1 MTRHDVWTPALP
13 GEPAPPWRRAI
24 GSALTFHHLLPLA
37 ALVLNAG
44 LVSISLLRNPGHSL
58 NRAFA
63 ALVSAMALWNLGV
76 FMLRRVPDAGTAY
89 VWEVVI
95 HVGVIA
101 LPACYYHFML
111 IFLERRTQRRS
122 TLIAVYALA
131 ALFGAANLAASRHF
145 IAGVQT
151 TAWGWAPVPGPLYYL
166 FLGYFY
172 VVLFSGLVH
181 LHRAR
186 GRIDSSFRRNRAT
199 LIALGTLAT
208 IAGGFV
214 DIMRFALA
222 RRFPE
227 LEALYPVGIPA
238 NMVSAILFGFA
249 IIRYRMFDVSVLVKK
264 AGVYGTV
271 AAAVT
276 AALVAVTWILE
287 DVFGLTESTAIW
299 IVAPLGFLFALLLS
313 PLGRPLENGIERLMF
328 SRPRGCYET
337 LVALSKRM
345 SAILSFQTLVDT
357 LLEGLVRGVP
367 LTHCAILIR
376 DEATDAFVLHRE
388 QSITGEQ
395 AGLRTLPAS
404 SPLVGWLEQ
413 ADGML
418 VLDEATLNPR
428 IARFFGPV
436 VDELDQIN
444 AAVVVAVR
452 IEARVRA
459 ILLVGEKLSG
469 EAFDADELKVLS
481 VLANQAATSLD
492 NARLYDRAER
502 ERHRLEVLYNLAGRL
517 AAVSEPDETLAVIVN
532 EAARLLHV
540 EAAALR
546 LLEGDELV
554 LKACTESATFVSR
567 PRLKVGE
574 SLSGAVV
581 ATGAPVAVEELAEDQ
596 RYDREHR
603 RGAQEQGIHAFLG
616 VPLRTGGQVIGAL
629 NVYTQQRRLFTA
641 DEVSLLAAFAD
652 HASLILE
659 KHRLSG
665 ERRRTED
672 ALRQSEKLA
681 TMGQLLAGVAHE
693 LNNPLTVISG
703 YAGMLK
709 ATLTGTTL
717 EPSATQIEQASHRC
731 SRIVRNFLALAR
743 KHPPERRRVALN
755 RVVAEALELLA
766 YPFGL
771 DNVEAELDLAAD
783 MPELWADG
791 HQLQQ
796 VVVNVLTN
804 AHQAMRETQVRRLTI
819 TTRYDRTRSL
829 VSLQVEDTGPGIP
842 AEVQARIFEP
852 FFTTKPLGHGTGLG
866 LSLCLGIVE
875 SHGGT
880 MSVDGRP
887 GRGAVLT
894 VELPVA
900 QAPAEP
906 LGRESEGPPAIERK
920 SILVVDDESAVAHL
934 VADMLRLD
942 GHQADAALSAV
953 SALELIAAHRYDL
966 VITDI
971 RMPDFDGPHLYRDV
985 AARSPD
991 HRPRFIFMTGDL
1003 LGPATRD
1010 FLESTKAPCLAKPFD
1025 LEAIRR
1031 VVTQALNGREHRL
1044 EQSQR

>member
-1 MTRHDVWTPALP
+1 MNHGAWRYAIGPALTP
-13 GEPAPPWRRAI
+13 
-24 GSALTFHHLLPLA
+24 HHLLPLA
-37 ALVLNAG
+37 ALVLNAC
-44 LVSISLLRNPGHSL
+44 LVTISLLRNPGHSL

-63 ALVSAMALWNLGV
+63 ALVSAMALWNFGV
-76 FMLRRVPDAGTAY
+76 FMLRRVTDPDTAY
-89 VWEVVI
+89 LWEVVI

-101 LPACYYHFML
+101 LPAIYYHFML
-111 IFLERRTQRRS
+111 TFLERRPPRRS
-122 TLIAVYALA
+122 VLVAVYALA
-131 ALFGAANLAASRHF
+131 ALFGVANVASTGHF

-172 VVLFSGLVH
+172 LLLFSGLGH
-181 LHRAR
+181 LHQVW
-186 GRIDSSFRRNRAT
+186 GQIDSSFRRNRAT
-199 LIALGTLAT
+199 LIVLGTLAT

-214 DIMRFALA
+214 DIIRFALA

-238 NMVSAILFGFA
+238 NMVSAVLFGFA

-264 AGVYGTV
+264 GGVYGSV

-276 AALVAVTWILE
+276 AALVAITWILE

-313 PLGRPLENGIERLMF
+313 PLGRPLEDRIERLIF

-345 SAILSFQTLVDT
+345 SSILSFQTLVDT

-367 LTHCAILIR
+367 LTHCAIMLR
-376 DEATDAFVLHRE
+376 DGATDTFVLHRE
-388 QSITGEQ
+388 ESITGEQ
-395 AGLRTLPAS
+395 AGLRALPVS
-404 SPLVGWLEQ
+404 SPIVGWLEQ

-418 VLDEATLNPR
+418 VLDEARRNPR
-428 IARFFGPV
+428 IARFFGPG

-444 AAVVVAVR
+444 ASVVVAVR

-469 EAFDADELKVLS
+469 EAFDAEELKVLS

-517 AAVSEPDETLAVIVN
+517 AAVSEPDETLSVIVN

-546 LLEGDELV
+546 LLEGDDLV

-581 ATGAPVAVEELAEDQ
+581 ASGAPVAVEELAEDQ
-596 RYDREHR
+596 RYDQEHR
-603 RGAQEQGIHAFLG
+603 QGAQAQGIHAFLG
-616 VPLRTGGQVIGAL
+616 VPLRTGENIIGAL
-629 NVYTQQRRLFTA
+629 NVYAKQRRLFTA

-659 KHRLSG
+659 KHRLAG

-709 ATLTGTTL
+709 STLSGTRL
-717 EPSATQIEQASHRC
+717 EQSALQIEQASHRC

-743 KHPPERRRVALN
+743 KHPPERRQVALN

-771 DNVEAELDLAAD
+771 DNVEAELDLAAGI
-783 MPELWADG
+783 PELWADA

-796 VVVNVLTN
+796 VVVNLLTN
-804 AHQAMRETQVRRLTI
+804 AHQAMREAPLRRLTI
-819 TTRYDRTRSL
+819 TTRHDGARATVL
-829 VSLQVEDTGPGIP
+829 LQVTDTGPGIT
-842 AEVQARIFEP
+842 ADVEARIFEP

-875 SHGGT
+875 GHGGT
-880 MSVDGRP
+880 IRVDGRP
-887 GRGAVLT
+887 GRGAVFT
-894 VELPVA
+894 VELPVGPA
-900 QAPAEP
+900 VAEP
-906 LGRESEGPPAIERK
+906 LGRESEGPAAVT
-920 SILVVDDESAVAHL
+920 SQAILVVDDEPAVAHL

-942 GHQADAALSAV
+942 GHAADTALSAV
-953 SALELIAAHRYDL
+953 NALEQIATHRYDL

-971 RMPDFDGPHLYRDV
+971 RMPDIDGPRLFQEV
-985 AARSPD
+985 AARHSGR
-991 HRPRFIFMTGDL
+991 RPRFVFMTGDL

-1025 LEAIRR
+1025 LEAIRQ
-1031 VVTQALNGREHRL
+1031 VVVQALTGREHRL
-1044 EQSQR
+1044 EQSRR

>member
-1 MTRHDVWTPALP
+1 
-13 GEPAPPWRRAI
+13 
-24 GSALTFHHLLPLA
+24 
-37 ALVLNAG
+37 
-44 LVSISLLRNPGHSL
+44 
-58 NRAFA
+58 
-63 ALVSAMALWNLGV
+63 VSAMALWNFGV
-76 FMLRRVPDAGTAY
+76 FMLRRVTGADIAY
-89 VWEVVI
+89 FWEVVI

-101 LPACYYHFML
+101 VPAVYYHFML
-111 IFLERRTQRRS
+111 TFLERRTQRRS
-122 TLIAVYALA
+122 ALVAVYALA
-131 ALFGAANLAASRHF
+131 ALFGLANLAATGHF
-145 IAGVQT
+145 IADVQT
-151 TAWGWAPVPGPLYYL
+151 TAWGWAPMPGPLYYL

-172 VVLFSGLVH
+172 IVLFSGLVH
-181 LHRAR
+181 LHRAW

-199 LIALGTLAT
+199 LIVLGTLAT
-208 IAGGFV
+208 IAGGCV
-214 DIMRFALA
+214 DIIRFALA

-227 LEALYPVGIPA
+227 LETLYPVGIPA
-238 NMVSAILFGFA
+238 NMVSAVLFGFA

-264 AGVYGTV
+264 GCVYGAV

-313 PLGRPLENGIERLMF
+313 PLGRPLEDRIERLMF
-328 SRPRGCYET
+328 SRSRGCYET

-345 SAILSFQTLVDT
+345 SAILSFPALVDT
-357 LLEGLVRGVP
+357 LLDGLVRGVP
-367 LTHCAILIR
+367 LTHCAIMMR
-376 DEATDAFVLHRE
+376 DAATDAFVLHRE
-388 QSITGEQ
+388 ESITGEQ
-395 AGLRTLPAS
+395 AGVRALAVS
-404 SPLVGWLEQ
+404 SPIVGWLEQ

-418 VLDEATLNPR
+418 VLDEARSNPR

-469 EAFDADELKVLS
+469 EAFDAEELKVLS
-481 VLANQAATSLD
+481 VLANQAATALD

-502 ERHRLEVLYNLAGRL
+502 ERHRLEVLYSLAGRL
-517 AAVSEPDETLAVIVN
+517 AAVSEPDETLSVIVN

-554 LKACTESATFVSR
+554 LKACTEEAASFVSR

-581 ATGAPVAVEELAEDQ
+581 ASGAPVAVEELAEDL

-603 RGAQEQGIHAFLG
+603 QGAEEQGIHAFLG
-616 VPLRTGGQVIGAL
+616 VPLRTGGNVIGAL
-629 NVYTQQRRLFTA
+629 NVYARQRRLFTA

-659 KHRLSG
+659 KHRLAG

-709 ATLTGTTL
+709 STLTGTTL
-717 EPSATQIEQASHRC
+717 EQSALQIEQASYRC

-755 RVVAEALELLA
+755 RVVTEALELLA

-771 DNVEAELDLAAD
+771 DNVQAELDLAAD
-783 MPELWADG
+783 MPELWADA

-796 VVVNVLTN
+796 VIVNLLTN
-804 AHQAMRETQVRRLTI
+804 AHQAMRESPLRRLTI
-819 TTRYDRTRSL
+819 ATRHDTARSMVL
-829 VSLQVEDTGPGIP
+829 LQVTDTGPGIP
-842 AEVQARIFEP
+842 ADVQARIFEP
-852 FFTTKPLGHGTGLG
+852 FFTTKPVGHGTGLG

-875 SHGGT
+875 GHGGT
-880 MSVDGRP
+880 LRVDGRP
-887 GRGAVLT
+887 GLGAVFT
-894 VELPVA
+894 VELPVG
-900 QAPAEP
+900 PAAVEP
-906 LGRESEGPPAIERK
+906 LGREPEGQAVIG
-920 SILVVDDESAVAHL
+920 SQTILVVDDEPAVAHL

-942 GHQADAALSAV
+942 GHAVDAAVSVA
-953 SALELIAAHRYDL
+953 SALEQLAARRYDL
-966 VITDI
+966 IITDI
-971 RMPDFDGPHLYRDV
+971 RMPDVDGPGLYRELS
-985 AARSPD
+985 ARFPD
-991 HRPRFIFMTGDL
+991 RRPRFVFMTGDL
-1003 LGPATRD
+1003 LGPTTRD
-1010 FLESTKAPCLAKPFD
+1010 FLESTQAPCLAKPFD
-1025 LEAIRR
+1025 LAAIRR
-1031 VVTQALNGREHRL
+1031 VVIQALNGRERGV
-1044 EQSQR
+1044 EESRR